1 MQQLDLK
8 DRKILYELDLNCGQ
22 SNEQI
27 GKKVGRS
34 KEVETGSINTVLM
47 FNVMG
52 LDYTNFLFY
61 LQSYHNIYRCI

>member
-27 GKKVGRS
+27 GKKVGLS
-34 KEVETGSINTVLM
+34 KEAESEAIDTGFNTFEGDHRVPCRM
-47 FNVMG
+47 PIKIIPRNEIF
-52 LDYTNFLFY
+52 
-61 LQSYHNIYRCI
+61 